1 MKRFKPILA
10 NILTV
15 LFTLSAFFIAGF
27 IAVVAPATSRAFY
40 KTQFRKHG
48 TLEKVRAQAVYLT
61 DEKAQNYIENL
72 TEEQLLSLMNHTMR
86 YCLYLEDDLNITVG
100 GEKLEIFLDIK
111 GETLNE
117 GCTEITH
124 MADCKK
130 LFGIGIILFFV
141 SVAVFIAALVLGIIF
156 RKAYYLYCGKT
167 VYITLG
173 ICLGVLAVIG
183 IFAAINFDKA
193 FTIFHE
199 IFFNGKQWQFGYG
212 VMIAMIGE
220 IFTGLVPIIGIIWIG
235 LLILTV
241 VGVYLFNRPL
251 RKQKQI

>member
-1 MKRFKPILA
+1 
-10 NILTV
+10 
-15 LFTLSAFFIAGF
+15 
-27 IAVVAPATSRAFY
+27 
-40 KTQFRKHG
+40 
-48 TLEKVRAQAVYLT
+48 
-61 DEKAQNYIENL
+61 
-72 TEEQLLSLMNHTMR
+72 
-86 YCLYLEDDLNITVG
+86 
-100 GEKLEIFLDIK
+100 
-111 GETLNE
+111 
-117 GCTEITH
+117 

-141 SVAVFIAALVLGIIF
+141 SVAIFIATLVLGIVF
-156 RKAYYLYCGKT
+156 RKTYYLYCGKT

-235 LLILTV
+235 LLILAV

-251 RKQKQI
+251 RLSRNK

>member
-27 IAVVAPATSRAFY
+27 IAVVVPAASRAFY

-61 DEKAQNYIENL
+61 DEKAQNYIKNL

-111 GETLNE
+111 GETLNG
-117 GCTEITH
+117 GCREITH

-130 LFGIGIILFFV
+130 LFGAGIILFFV

-251 RKQKQI
+251 RKQKRI

>member
-1 MKRFKPILA
+1 MKKFKPILA

-27 IAVVAPATSRAFY
+27 IAVIAPATSKTFY
-40 KTQFRKHG
+40 KAQFEKHD
-48 TLEKVRAQAVYLT
+48 TLEKVRAQAEYLNDDKARVYV
-61 DEKAQNYIENL
+61 ENL

-111 GETLNE
+111 GGTLNE

-130 LFGIGIILFFV
+130 LFGAGIILFFV
-141 SVAVFIAALVLGIIF
+141 SIAVVIATLVLGIIF
-156 RKAYYLYCGKT
+156 RKTYYLYCGKT

-183 IFAAINFDKA
+183 VFAAINFDKA
-193 FTIFHE
+193 FTVFHE
-199 IFFNGKQWQFGYG
+199 IFFKGKQWQFGYG

-220 IFTGLVPIIGIIWIG
+220 IFTGLVPIIGGIWIG
-235 LLILTV
+235 LLVLTV
-241 VGVYLFNRPL
+241 IGVFFFNRPL
-251 RKQKQI
+251 RLYGKK